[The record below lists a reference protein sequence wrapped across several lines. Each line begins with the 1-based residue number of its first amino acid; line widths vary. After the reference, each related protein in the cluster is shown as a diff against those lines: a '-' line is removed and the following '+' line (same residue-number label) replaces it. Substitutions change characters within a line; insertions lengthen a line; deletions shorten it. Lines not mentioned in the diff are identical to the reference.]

1 LKQPENVE
9 KLFENSLYE
18 LNEMSV
24 LEIV

>member
-9 KLFENSLYE
+9 KLFENFLYE
-18 LNEMSV
+18 LNEMIV

>member
-9 KLFENSLYE
+9 KLFENFLYE

>member
-9 KLFENSLYE
+9 KLFEYFLYE
-18 LNEMSV
+18 LNEMIV